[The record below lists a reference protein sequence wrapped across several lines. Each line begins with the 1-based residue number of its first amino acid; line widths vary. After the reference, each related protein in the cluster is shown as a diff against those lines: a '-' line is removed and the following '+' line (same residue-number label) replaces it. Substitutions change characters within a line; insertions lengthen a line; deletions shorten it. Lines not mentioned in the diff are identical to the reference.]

1 MKKVSMMILVCICL
15 MSTSCKY
22 FINPKVIVISKYQ
35 NDTLFTKETASKETM
50 VFTDNIVFSDM
61 SVRLTAE
68 QIANK
73 TGMTMIESE
82 SLLHSKGTGQVIVKE
97 KEIPRSTWELVGK
110 WIFLIGGIGIGVWLL
125 LFMWLAALWNRG

>member
-1 MKKVSMMILVCICL
+1 

-35 NDTLFTKETASKETM
+35 NDTLFTKETSSKETM

-61 SVRLTAE
+61 SVRPTAE

-110 WIFLIGGIGIGVWLL
+110 WILLIVCIGIGIWLL
-125 LFMWLAALWNRG
+125 CFMWLAALWNRG